1 MRYIYSFILLTVW
14 SILGI
19 SCVGQKEE
27 VLQENVKLTANR
39 DFVRI
44 GQDEI
49 VNFQV
54 YFNGLDVTEESE
66 IYMQSEN
73 QDILIDNASFA
84 PQVAGHFLFYA
95 KYKGVLTSIIEIQAI
110 SDDILPKGDFFR
122 RTLIT
127 KFTATWCV
135 NCPKMSD
142 AIKTVKKKNT
152 NRIVDIAVH
161 YIDDLEVPDGKNL
174 AKQFSVSAI
183 PVAVVNLDNESQ
195 TSVSSSTILQNYVDK
210 AQASEKAASGIKLNS
225 YEENDFLNVEIE
237 TTMAADGEYRLAVA
251 IVQDEIQMAQTGAG
265 SDYVHHS
272 VLKGMLQD
280 NTDGEDLG
288 ECSQGDVC
296 SKQYQHSM
304 NSLEKDGKYRLIA
317 YVLIKHT
324 DGSYTVN
331 NVVSCSLMEKID
343 YQYESQNEN

>member
-39 DFVRI
+39 EFVRI

-95 KYKGVLTSIIEIQAI
+95 KYKGVMTSIIEIQAI

-142 AIKTVKKKNT
+142 AIKTVKEKNT
-152 NRIVDIAVH
+152 NRIVDMAVH
-161 YIDDLEVPDGKNL
+161 YIDDLEVSEGKSL

-183 PVAVVNLDNESQ
+183 PVAVVNLDNKSQ

-210 AQASEKAASGIKLNS
+210 VQTSEKAASGIKLNS
-225 YEENDFLNVEIE
+225 YEENNFLNVEIE
-237 TTMAADGEYRLAVA
+237 TTMAANGEYKLAVA
-251 IVQDEIQMAQTGAG
+251 IVQDEIMMAQTGAG

-272 VLKGMLQD
+272 VLKGMLQK
-280 NTDGEDLG
+280 NTDGEHLG
-288 ECSQGDVC
+288 KCNQGDVC
-296 SKQYQHSM
+296 NKQYQYPM
-304 NSLEKDGKYRLIA
+304 DSLEKDGKYRLIA
-317 YVLIKHT
+317 YVLVKDT

-331 NVVSCSLMEKID
+331 NVISCNLIEKID
-343 YQYESQNEN
+343 YQYE